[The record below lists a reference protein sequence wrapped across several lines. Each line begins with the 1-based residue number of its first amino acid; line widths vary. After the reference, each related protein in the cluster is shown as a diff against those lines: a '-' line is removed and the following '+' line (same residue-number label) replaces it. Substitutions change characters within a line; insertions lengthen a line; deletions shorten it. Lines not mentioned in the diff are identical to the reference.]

1 MKYGIIFDLDG
12 TLWEVIESTYKSVN
26 EVARKYKLAGIS
38 KDTICACFGLNKE
51 ETAKRYFPNL
61 NQEYRLKLLDEIAL
75 INIKNLRSN
84 GGNLYNGVEL
94 GLKQLHNTYNLY
106 IVSNTGNI
114 EYIDAFLD
122 AHNVRKYFSDYIA
135 AGSINLSKCE
145 AIKMIIQKN
154 KIDKAIYVGDT
165 TIDLESS
172 NLSGIPFVWAKYG
185 FGTNIDAYYTI
196 NSFSEISDVVKKMLN
211 H

>member
-84 GGNLYNGVEL
+84 GGNLY
-94 GLKQLHNTYNLY
+94 
-106 IVSNTGNI
+106 
-114 EYIDAFLD
+114 
-122 AHNVRKYFSDYIA
+122 
-135 AGSINLSKCE
+135 
-145 AIKMIIQKN
+145 
-154 KIDKAIYVGDT
+154 
-165 TIDLESS
+165 
-172 NLSGIPFVWAKYG
+172 SGILVCDFFWIIILILLSLVKANLLFFSPIIFTIG
-185 FGTNIDAYYTI
+185 FL
-196 NSFSEISDVVKKMLN
+196 SFILCLSV
-211 H
+211 